1 MKSQTI
7 HMRKFSIGIIIRV
20 SIIVLLST
28 MAAFALTK
36 GKIGLVCLI
45 FFIIVITIYNLYN
58 YATTLNKKLSRIFDS
73 IQYQDFAITF
83 RADNSKG
90 DSFEELN
97 NSLNAVIKSFKQV
110 RAEREATL
118 HFVEAIIQQINVGI
132 LSYNSDG
139 KIEIINQAANKL
151 LSIYKISH
159 ISSIK
164 THHPEIY
171 NLMISMVSGESK
183 LLRLNSNEFSL
194 SVKEI
199 MLRDRKIRLVA
210 FHNIRSEL
218 QARELEAWQNLTKV
232 LRHEIMN
239 TVTPIVSLS
248 ETMRDIIEVDFS
260 GVKDKELRSG
270 IDDLKTAISTVINR
284 SKGIMD
290 FVNAYREFTN
300 IPSPSLEEV
309 KVSELLIHVSALF
322 KSSEHATIDFEI
334 KNDFSLLCDT
344 YQIEQVLINILKN
357 AKEATIDVIIPKISV
372 SANMKDRHKT
382 IEIIDNGPGINLL
395 DVEKIFVPFYTT
407 KATGTGIGL
416 SLSRQIMQMHGGT
429 LEYMDNKQLGSRF
442 ILVFP

>member
-1 MKSQTI
+1 
-7 HMRKFSIGIIIRV
+7 MRKFSIGIIIRV
-20 SIIVLLST
+20 SIIVSLSI
-28 MAAFALTK
+28 MAAFTLTL
-36 GKIGLVCLI
+36 GNVGLVGLI
-45 FFIIVITIYNLYN
+45 FFLLAISAYNLYN
-58 YATTLNKKLSRIFDS
+58 YSTTLNKKLSRIFDS

-83 RADNSKG
+83 RADNAKG
-90 DSFEELN
+90 ESFEELN
-97 NSLNAVIKSFKQV
+97 NSLNAVIKSFNLV

-118 HFVEAIIQQINVGI
+118 HFIQAIIQQINVGI

-171 NLMISMVSGESK
+171 DLMISMVSGESK
-183 LLRLNSNEFSL
+183 LLRLHNNELSL

-210 FHNIRSEL
+210 LHNIRSEL

-260 GVKDKELRSG
+260 AVKDKEVQTG
-270 IDDLKTAISTVINR
+270 IDDLKRAISTVINR
-284 SKGIMD
+284 SKGIMN

-300 IPSPSLEEV
+300 IPLPALKEV
-309 KVSELLIHVSALF
+309 TVSELFNDVSALF
-322 KSSEHATIDFEI
+322 ENADDTQIQFEI
-334 KNDFSLLCDT
+334 KNDFSLLCDPD
-344 YQIEQVLINILKN
+344 QMEQVLINILKN
-357 AKEATIDVIIPKISV
+357 AREATLGVIKPHISV
-372 SANMKDRHKT
+372 AAYLKDQYRT
-382 IEIIDNGPGINLL
+382 IEISDNGPGI
-395 DVEKIFVPFYTT
+395 DSTEAEKIFVPFYTT
-407 KATGTGIGL
+407 KPTGTGIGL

-429 LEYMDNKQLGSRF
+429 LEYVDDKNQGSIF
-442 ILVFP
+442 LLIFP